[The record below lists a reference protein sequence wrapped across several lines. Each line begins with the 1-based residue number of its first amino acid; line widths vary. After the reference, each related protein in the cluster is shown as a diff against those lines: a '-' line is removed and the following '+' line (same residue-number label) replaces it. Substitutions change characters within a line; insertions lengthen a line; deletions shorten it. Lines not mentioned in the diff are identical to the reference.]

1 MKYFIAILL
10 IVTLGL
16 GAKIT
21 RAPNIKD
28 KPLNPTLVSGV
39 LPIPPSPT
47 SLDQQ
52 IIYQVPDLRATA
64 GSPGKNIIF
73 AEDGQNVAVIY
84 NRFSGDPTNI
94 MQVYVAY
101 STDRGTNWIHYGPL
115 STFNARRTYPGLDA
129 EPNWPDPNDLKVHFA
144 WHQAQQISGTYDS
157 SPAFYAKEVLYPDG
171 LITAAFRMPN
181 SGAWDVWGQGIVIK
195 DSIIVYT
202 APNNGTFLT
211 TFDCYIWRSTD
222 YGETWDDGRL
232 FSPGPLEW
240 MWGPHMRSGS
250 GGYIFFLWNRQ
261 LESNPEQYWPYFC
274 ESFDYGV
281 TWTQPQ
287 LLWQNNPP
295 YPDMS
300 TIRSWWYKY
309 DCEVVDDTPA
319 VIIQFSS
326 GNLDYGE
333 IWAYYPVSGGPGSWQ
348 FEGVK
353 LVGGDSTSPQTYARS
368 PTVAADDNGNIF
380 AGYQAFFETPT
391 DTGPDCGLFVRRAGY
406 NTWTDW
412 GMITEN
418 YDEIEEKNMEFAHN
432 APREG
437 NNSIVGMIFHN
448 AADYPTTGNLY
459 FHYYI
464 LNPDGIAET
473 ENPNLNKSK
482 ILITPNPAINNFAVK
497 YLLPKAGPVSLKI
510 YDITGTLVKS
520 YNNSNM
526 SQNGLVLIDT
536 KTLSSGVYI
545 LRFISGETNI
555 TRKVVVEK

>member
-1 MKYFIAILL
+1 MKYFIAVIL
-10 IVTLGL
+10 IITLGL
-16 GAKIT
+16 SAIIT

-28 KPLNPTLVSGV
+28 VPLNQSPASGV

-47 SLDQQ
+47 SLDEL

-64 GSPGKNIIF
+64 GSPGKNIAF

-84 NRFSGDPTNI
+84 NRYSGDPTNI

-101 STDRGTNWIHYGPL
+101 STDRGANWIHYGPL

-129 EPNWPDPNDLKVHFA
+129 EENWPDAIDLRVHFA
-144 WHQAQQISGTYDS
+144 WHQAQQISGSYDS
-157 SPAFYAKEVLYPDG
+157 SPTFYAKEVMYPDG
-171 LITAAFRMPN
+171 LITAANRLTN
-181 SGAWDVWGQGIVIK
+181 SGTWDVWGCAVAVK

-202 APNNGTFLT
+202 AANNGTFLT
-211 TFDCYIWRSTD
+211 TYDCYIWRSTD
-222 YGETWDDGRL
+222 YGETWDDGRV
-232 FSPGPLEW
+232 FFPGPLEW
-240 MWGPHMRSGS
+240 MWGPHMRFGS
-250 GGYIFFLWNRQ
+250 DGYIFFLWNRQ
-261 LESNPEQYWPYFC
+261 LESNPDQYWPYFC

-281 TWTQPQ
+281 TWSQPQ
-287 LLWQNNPP
+287 LLWQNTPP

-309 DCEVVDDTPA
+309 DCEVVRDTPA

-348 FEGVK
+348 FQGEK

-380 AGYQAFFETPT
+380 AGYQAVFETPI
-391 DTGPDCGLFVRRAGY
+391 DTGYDCGLFVRRAGQ
-406 NTWTDW
+406 NTWIDW

-418 YDEIEEKNMEFAHN
+418 FDDIEEKNMEFAHN
-432 APREG
+432 APRDG
-437 NNSIVGMIFHN
+437 DNSIVGMIFHN

-459 FHYYI
+459 FHYVS
-464 LNPDGIAET
+464 LNPDGIAEPEHT
-473 ENPNLNKSK
+473 NFNNSK
-482 ILITPNPAINNFAVK
+482 ITIAPNPAINNFAVK
-497 YLLPKAGPVSLKI
+497 YLLPKAGPVSLQI

-520 YNNSNM
+520 YNNSNL

-536 KTLSSGVYI
+536 KILSSGVYI
-545 LRFISGETNI
+545 LRFISEETNI
-555 TRKVVVEK
+555 TRKVVIEK

>member
-333 IWAYYPVSGGPGSWQ
+333 IWAYYPVSGGPGSWRIIHD
-348 FEGVK
+348 F
-353 LVGGDSTSPQTYARS
+353 T
-368 PTVAADDNGNIF
+368 I
-380 AGYQAFFETPT
+380 
-391 DTGPDCGLFVRRAGY
+391 
-406 NTWTDW
+406 
-412 GMITEN
+412 
-418 YDEIEEKNMEFAHN
+418 
-432 APREG
+432 
-437 NNSIVGMIFHN
+437 
-448 AADYPTTGNLY
+448 
-459 FHYYI
+459 
-464 LNPDGIAET
+464 
-473 ENPNLNKSK
+473 
-482 ILITPNPAINNFAVK
+482 ILIPPASD
-497 YLLPKAGPVSLKI
+497 G
-510 YDITGTLVKS
+510 
-520 YNNSNM
+520 
-526 SQNGLVLIDT
+526 
-536 KTLSSGVYI
+536 
-545 LRFISGETNI
+545 
-555 TRKVVVEK
+555 